1 MREEMREMGQ
11 QMSQMRYDYDYANE
25 RFTSLKEKYDS
36 LQAQYNKDKNFYE
49 EALEA
54 RMN

>member
-1 MREEMREMGQ
+1 MREDMRRMQ
-11 QMSQMRYDYDYANE
+11 NDYEFANE
-25 RFTSLKEKYDS
+25 WFTNLKEKYDS
-36 LQAQYNKDKNFYE
+36 LQIQYNKDKNFYE